1 LTERP
6 KYIFMKEKV
15 LITGSTGAT
24 GTDAV
29 KCLLE
34 SNIDVRA
41 LVRRRDS
48 RSEQLAQSGA
58 ELVQGDLLDF
68 NSVSTALKGISRA
81 YFVYDIKVPGILE
94 ATNYFSQAAI
104 EEGVTHIVNMSQ
116 ISARRE
122 AVSHAAQ
129 NHWISEKILDNTG
142 IAVTHL
148 RPTYFAE
155 WLMYL
160 AAEIRGH
167 NRIVMPF
174 ADVRYAPIAGED
186 IGRVISAI
194 LANPK
199 DHEGKA
205 YSIYGQVEVT
215 QYEIAE
221 ILSRQLGRTITYVPV
236 SIAAFADILRP
247 NFTPY
252 FVQHISG
259 VAQDCLDG
267 IFSGMNDLVEKIS
280 GRPPLTIGDYIRKN
294 IELLR

>member
-1 LTERP
+1 
-6 KYIFMKEKV
+6 MKEKV
-15 LITGSTGAT
+15 LITGSTGST

-29 KCLLE
+29 KCLLK
-34 SNIDVRA
+34 SNIAVRA
-41 LVRRRDS
+41 LIRQKDH
-48 RSEQLAQSGA
+48 RSEELARLGA
-58 ELVQGDLLDF
+58 ELFQGDLLDF
-68 NSVSTALKGISRA
+68 NSVSAALNGISRA
-81 YFVYDIKVPGILE
+81 YFMYDIKVPGILE
-94 ATNYFSQAAI
+94 ATNYFAQAAVEDGI
-104 EEGVTHIVNMSQ
+104 THIVNMSQ
-116 ISARRE
+116 ISARKE
-122 AVSHAAQ
+122 AASHAAQ

-160 AAEIRGH
+160 ASEIRG
-167 NRIVMPF
+167 NSRIVMPF

-199 DHEGKA
+199 GHEGKC
-205 YSIYGQVEVT
+205 YPLYGQVEVT

-221 ILSRQLGRTITYVPV
+221 IMSRQLGRKITYLPV
-236 SIAAFADILRP
+236 SIAAFSDILRP

-252 FVQHISG
+252 FVQHIAA

-267 IFSGMNDLVEKIS
+267 IFSGMNDVVEKIS
-280 GRPPLTIGDYIRKN
+280 GRRPLTIGDYIRKN
-294 IELLR
+294 IELFR

>member
-1 LTERP
+1 
-6 KYIFMKEKV
+6 MKEKV
-15 LITGSTGAT
+15 LITGPTGST

-29 KCLLE
+29 KRLLE
-34 SNIDVRA
+34 LHIPVRA
-41 LVRRRDS
+41 LVHRIDD
-48 RSEQLAQSGA
+48 RSEQLARLGA

-68 NSVSTALKGISRA
+68 NSVSTALKGINRA
-81 YFVYDIKVPGILE
+81 YFVYDIKVPGIVE
-94 ATNYFSQAAI
+94 ATGYFSQAAV
-104 EEGVTHIVNMSQ
+104 EEGLTHVVNMSQ
-116 ISARRE
+116 ISARKD
-122 AVSHAAQ
+122 AASHAAQ
-129 NHWISEKILDNTG
+129 NHWISERMLDNTG
-142 IAVTHL
+142 ITVTHL

-160 AAEIRGH
+160 SAEIREN

-174 ADVRYAPIAGED
+174 ADVRYAPIADED
-186 IGRVISAI
+186 IGRVVAAI

-199 DHEGKA
+199 GHERKS
-205 YSIYGQVEVT
+205 YQLYGAVEVS

-221 ILSRQLGRTITYVPV
+221 ILSEQLGRKITYIPV
-236 SIAAFADILRP
+236 TIAAFAEVLKS

-280 GRPPLTIGDYIRKN
+280 GQQPLSMADYIRGN
-294 IELLR
+294 IGLFR

>member
-1 LTERP
+1 
-6 KYIFMKEKV
+6 MKEKV
-15 LITGSTGAT
+15 LITGPTGAT

-29 KCLLE
+29 KTLLE
-34 SNIDVRA
+34 SNIPVRA
-41 LVRRRDS
+41 LVRLMDN
-48 RSEQLAQSGA
+48 RSEQLAGLGA
-58 ELVQGDLLDF
+58 ELILGDLLDF
-68 NSVSTALKGISRA
+68 NSVSTALTGITRA

-94 ATNYFSQAAI
+94 ATSYFSQAAI

-116 ISARRE
+116 ISARKE
-122 AVSHAAQ
+122 AASHAAR
-129 NHWISEKILDNTG
+129 NHWISERILDNTG

-148 RPTYFAE
+148 RPTFFSE

-160 AAEIRGH
+160 AAEIREH

-186 IGRVISAI
+186 IGRVIGAI
-194 LANPK
+194 LTNPK
-199 DHEGKA
+199 GHEGNS
-205 YSIYGQVEVT
+205 YPLFGQVEVS

-221 ILSRQLGRTITYVPV
+221 ILSDQLGKKITYIPV
-236 SIAAFADILRP
+236 TIAAFAEILRP

-252 FVQHISG
+252 FVQHISA

-294 IELLR
+294 IELFR